1 MSTPIRDRLKFYA
14 LVLLVSF
21 FAALFLYSRSPI
33 LLDAFTHK
41 DNQNAFYKG
50 EKGIALTF
58 NITWGKENAETILN
72 VLEKA
77 DYRSATFFLSGA
89 WAEKNQHIVKEIV
102 NKKYEIGVL
111 GYDYVDYSEMS
122 EKEIKADMQKALKT
136 FKKLGIPE
144 VSFVRAPTG
153 AFNQETL
160 SAAKKL
166 DLTFVH
172 WSVNTHDWKNPG
184 IKKITKTAATAG
196 AGDILLLHASDS
208 ALQTAQALPTIID
221 HIHEKDLEP
230 LTITEMLTNGKANTK
245 ELSLK

>member
-102 NKKYEIGVL
+102 NKKYETETIIKE
-111 GYDYVDYSEMS
+111 YSSAVDIDFLLSRH
-122 EKEIKADMQKALKT
+122 KT
-136 FKKLGIPE
+136 LQNAVIAGLYENAVFPDIKKLEYRHILYVGEILKKSNASIDLPGFVTAR
-144 VSFVRAPTG
+144 VSK
-153 AFNQETL
+153 N
-160 SAAKKL
+160 K
-166 DLTFVH
+166 LTFE
-172 WSVNTHDWKNPG
+172 
-184 IKKITKTAATAG
+184 KITDKKTSG
-196 AGDILLLHASDS
+196 
-208 ALQTAQALPTIID
+208 
-221 HIHEKDLEP
+221 
-230 LTITEMLTNGKANTK
+230 NRR
-245 ELSLK
+245 